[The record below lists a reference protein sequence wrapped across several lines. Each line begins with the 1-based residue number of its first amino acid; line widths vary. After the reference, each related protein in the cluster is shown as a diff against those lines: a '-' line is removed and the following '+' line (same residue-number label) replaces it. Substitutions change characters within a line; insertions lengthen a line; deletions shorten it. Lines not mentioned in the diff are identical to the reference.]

1 LPRKENKGSFVPF
14 SLFSSHLALA
24 GSRIGDEASSKFRSC
39 RAASSAKPPQKKN
52 SLGRMA
58 YHYYTRLVDKA
69 AKSGVGFDNEKE
81 VQDAEALSRQ

>member
-1 LPRKENKGSFVPF
+1 
-14 SLFSSHLALA
+14 
-24 GSRIGDEASSKFRSC
+24 
-39 RAASSAKPPQKKN
+39 
-52 SLGRMA
+52 MA